1 MIGTFHEDA
10 LAPRLATWW
19 PGSPGRGETTRT
31 PSLWRDWPQ
40 VMLHSV
46 ASRQVSRLGR
56 HGEFV
61 NSALAYAILG
71 VLNIT
76 TGFHAGWFG

>member
-1 MIGTFHEDA
+1 MK
-10 LAPRLATWW
+10 
-19 PGSPGRGETTRT
+19 T
-31 PSLWRDWPQ
+31 PSRHVSRRGGQGRQTVGKPQ
-40 VMLHSV
+40 EPPISGEIGHKKCLT
-46 ASRQVSRLGR
+46 ALPSRQVSRLGR